1 MMAQSSQV
9 NLGGRRILVIEDESM
24 VAMFIQDTLEDI
36 GCEVASVASRFNEAL
51 EKARTLAFDVAI
63 LDVNLDGEQTFPIAE
78 ALVAR
83 GMPFVF
89 ATGYSATSL
98 PAALQR
104 APILQKPFR
113 QSDLE
118 RALRAALQTK

>member
-1 MMAQSSQV
+1 
-9 NLGGRRILVIEDESM
+9 
-24 VAMFIQDTLEDI
+24 MFIQDTLADI
-36 GCEVASVASRFNEAL
+36 GCEVAGVASRFNEAV

-98 PAALQR
+98 PAMLQR

-118 RALRAALQTK
+118 QALRAALQK

>member
-1 MMAQSSQV
+1 
-9 NLGGRRILVIEDESM
+9 M
-24 VAMFIQDTLEDI
+24 VTMFIQDTLADI
-36 GCEVASVASRFNEAL
+36 GCEVAGVASRLNEAL

-78 ALVAR
+78 ALLAR

-98 PAALQR
+98 PATLQR

-118 RALRAALQTK
+118 QALRAALQK